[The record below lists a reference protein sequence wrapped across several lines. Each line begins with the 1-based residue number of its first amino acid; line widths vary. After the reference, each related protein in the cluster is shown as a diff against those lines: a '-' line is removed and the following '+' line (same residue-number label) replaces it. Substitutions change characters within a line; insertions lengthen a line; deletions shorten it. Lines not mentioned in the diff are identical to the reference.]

1 MIPVDDLEKGNLRLL
16 EVDNRL
22 LLPIQTHISVG
33 ITAADVLHC
42 WAVPSLGVK
51 VDACPGR
58 MNTTTLFLKRE
69 GIFYGQ
75 CSEICGINHG
85 FMPIVVEGLSMYDF
99 LYRSYVNS
107 LLDIIEDNPELE
119 GYDVSNLSEGN
130 NLVLNT
136 INNNF
141 LSK

>member
-1 MIPVDDLEKGNLRLL
+1 
-16 EVDNRL
+16 
-22 LLPIQTHISVG
+22 
-33 ITAADVLHC
+33 
-42 WAVPSLGVK
+42 
-51 VDACPGR
+51 
-58 MNTTTLFLKRE
+58 
-69 GIFYGQ
+69 
-75 CSEICGINHG
+75 
-85 FMPIVVEGLSMYDF
+85 MYDF

-130 NLVLNT
+130 SLVLNT

>member
-1 MIPVDDLEKGNLRLL
+1 
-16 EVDNRL
+16 
-22 LLPIQTHISVG
+22 
-33 ITAADVLHC
+33 
-42 WAVPSLGVK
+42 
-51 VDACPGR
+51 
-58 MNTTTLFLKRE
+58 
-69 GIFYGQ
+69 
-75 CSEICGINHG
+75 
-85 FMPIVVEGLSMYDF
+85 MPIVVEGLSMYDF

-130 NLVLNT
+130 SLVLNT